1 MSEKAADL
9 ASSIEKSLSN
19 AAEWEK
25 KKTSIPGIFL
35 VRLPGEKLRV
45 MLEFNPPDESG
56 GPSKRKGLYFGD
68 RATVEAAR
76 TAFPDKR
83 LDDLIAAVEKLS
95 ARGAPE
101 RGVKGG
107 KGDDVFEV

>member
-9 ASSIEKSLSN
+9 AASIEKSL
-19 AAEWEK
+19 AGAGEWEK

-35 VRLPGEKLRV
+35 VRLPGDKLRV
-45 MLEFNPPDESG
+45 MLEFNPPDASG

-76 TAFPDKR
+76 KAFPDKR

-95 ARGAPE
+95 SRAPDE
-101 RGVKGG
+101 RGRKGG
-107 KGDDVFEV
+107 AGEDVFEV

>member
-9 ASSIEKSLSN
+9 ARSIEASLSN

-45 MLEFNPPDESG
+45 MLEFNPPDSAG
-56 GPSKRKGLYFGD
+56 NASKRKGLYFAD
-68 RATVEAAR
+68 RTTVEAAR
-76 TAFPDKR
+76 NAFPDPR
-83 LDDLIAAVEKLS
+83 LDDLVAAVERLS
-95 ARGAPE
+95 ERAPASKGA
-101 RGVKGG
+101 KGG
-107 KGDDVFEV
+107 REEVFEV